1 MYLEKRSVRINR
13 LVRSQSLVR
22 FQVHFFLTPS
32 PFLSRLLVCCLIFP
46 RVVLG
51 FSLTNRRSSS
61 LLFLGHRLV
70 TMKAAN
76 GAKAVDNRKR
86 KAYKNG
92 KGQAKKGKLSKK
104 DPDKPRQPLGA
115 FFLFIDEFRK
125 TFKKKNPNVKAV
137 STIGKAGGEK
147 WTSMSKAEKAPY
159 EAKAA
164 KMKSE
169 YEKLMNSYKKKLE
182 SVTDDGDGESARIIS
197 EVNDED
203 DEESG
208 EKPTSVGPP
217 TEEIL
222 ESHSGTP
229 SGTSQ
234 PASSKRYKMAS
245 RKRYKRVASGL
256 CPEPDN
262 STSSASS
269 QEDSQEVP
277 HAEASTS
284 PSVNQNKSRAP
295 EEWSPIR
302 LDPSDSDTALFKI
315 SAPKPLRSM
324 PMIDLDSFFES
335 LPKKTTPLVS
345 ETSGTASKTQATPSF
360 EETETAKRSL
370 KTVIS
375 LSFTD
380 ILHPGR
386 LPSLT
391 KALDTLVR
399 AQAFG
404 KTHQPALQLFHRDLP
419 TLTQS
424 YESFFREKSDVDR
437 KFDRSSVLQAE
448 LGEVYETY
456 QKLKAKAEENDA
468 RQRGIEEQIASLQAQ
483 LVLVKERSVEIYR
496 EKAELFRSSLPLHEE
511 REVLDS
517 ALPALG
523 AKRNQLMMKIEA
535 TLKIWSDFKIRFEGL
550 L

>member
-1 MYLEKRSVRINR
+1 
-13 LVRSQSLVR
+13 
-22 FQVHFFLTPS
+22 
-32 PFLSRLLVCCLIFP
+32 
-46 RVVLG
+46 
-51 FSLTNRRSSS
+51 
-61 LLFLGHRLV
+61 
-70 TMKAAN
+70 MKAAN

-86 KAYKNG
+86 KAYKNR

-147 WTSMSKAEKAPY
+147 WTSMS
-159 EAKAA
+159 EA
-164 KMKSE
+164 
-169 YEKLMNSYKKKLE
+169 E

-245 RKRYKRVASGL
+245 RKRYKRAASGL

-262 STSSASS
+262 SASSASS
-269 QEDSQEVP
+269 KEDSQEVP

-315 SAPKPLRSM
+315 PAPKPLRSM
-324 PMIDLDSFFES
+324 PMVDLDFFFES

-345 ETSGTASKTQATPSF
+345 ETSGPAPKTQATPSF
-360 EETETAKRSL
+360 EEIETAKRSL

-419 TLTQS
+419 TLAQS

-448 LGEVYETY
+448 LGEVYEAY

-468 RQRGIEEQIASLQAQ
+468 RQRGIEEQIALLQAQ
-483 LVLVKERSVEIYR
+483 LVLVKERSVEIYL